1 MENLYPRIFL
11 WKLFDKV
18 QEVSNVYYN
27 PKKNVFLI
35 NIMQEQISKEVA
47 DLATDILNN
56 LNKDR
61 FLVVI
66 TILKIMEN

>member
-1 MENLYPRIFL
+1 MENLYTRIFL
-11 WKLFDKV
+11 RKLFDKV
-18 QEVSNVYYN
+18 QEVSNVYYK

-61 FLVVI
+61 FLAVI